1 MIAMASEVKIEDIS
15 SVQRKLSFEVLWD
28 DVKREIDSIYKTV
41 GRSAKIRG
49 FRPGKAPR
57 NVLELHYKEK
67 VEEEAVS
74 NLVTKHF
81 SDAVEKNHIDVVAQP
96 VIDQKGITKG
106 ENFLFTAT
114 VDVQPLLDPRDYA
127 GLALEK
133 ESLSVTKADVDDRL
147 TQIRQMYATLEDVA
161 EDRGLADGDFA
172 LIDFAGTIGGEARK
186 ELAAKDHTLQIGS
199 QSFVPGFEEQ
209 LIGMKKGE
217 SRDITVTFPETYGA
231 KDIAG
236 KEVLFSVTLKNIREK
251 ILPELNEE
259 FVKNFEKYESLED
272 LKNDVKKSLE
282 EEGESRIREQLRNKI
297 IDALLEKNEFEVPP
311 SWVERQT
318 YAMMLD
324 ARQRMVQNGMSDD
337 QAAELSYNMHDRFLE
352 QATRMV
358 KTSFILGKIAEKESI
373 EVSEEDVDKKLKEI
387 AQKYGQEYESVKKFY
402 EGDGMKERLKDQLLE
417 TKILDFVEEKADIT
431 VVKKAKKTKKGEK

>member
-28 DVKREIDSIYKTV
+28 DVKKEIDSIYKTV

-96 VIDQKGITKG
+96 VIDQNGITKG

-147 TQIRQMYATLEDVA
+147 TQIRQMYATLEDVG

-282 EEGESRIREQLRNKI
+282 EEGESRIKEQLRDKI

-337 QAAELSYNMHDRFLE
+337 QAAEISYNMHDRFLE

-358 KTSFILGKIAEKESI
+358 KTSFMLGKIAEKESI
-373 EVSEEDVDKKLKEI
+373 EVSEEDVDEKLKEI
-387 AQKYGQEYESVKKFY
+387 AQRYGQEYGSVKKFY